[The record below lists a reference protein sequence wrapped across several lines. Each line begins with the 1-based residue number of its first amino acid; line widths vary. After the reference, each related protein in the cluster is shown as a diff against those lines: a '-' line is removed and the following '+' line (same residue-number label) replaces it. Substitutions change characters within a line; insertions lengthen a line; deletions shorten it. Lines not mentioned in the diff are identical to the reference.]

1 MALKKFNVKSLVDS
15 DTQTTNTISMKLRE
29 SKDLSG
35 EGKIE
40 AVLLEQ
46 IIPNRYNPRKL
57 PDSIELV
64 VNKFLEQGVSV
75 LDDEAKNKLDSIISE
90 SDKKS
95 QDTYDHIWSLAQ
107 HISTHG
113 MMSPILITPIGEDK
127 YEVVAGERRY
137 WASRLIGRKVIRAA
151 IRHLDE
157 KQHRVLSISENL
169 AREGLTLKEQVMAL
183 VELQSLD
190 ASYTKHLAVQQAFGI
205 SRSRAF
211 ALLKCTKEPYLSQV
225 ISGTLTNVNS
235 LSEVKD
241 EKVHPVD
248 SSAEKT
254 QKVSFKANTDS
265 LRKILTILKVDVE
278 SNANDKQL
286 KKALQD
292 FIDNL

>member
-64 VNKFLEQGVSV
+64 VNKFLEQGISV
-75 LDDEAKNKLDSIISE
+75 LDDEAKNMLNSIISE

-95 QDTYDHIWSLAQ
+95 QDIYDHIWSLAQ

-113 MMSPILITPIGEDK
+113 MMSPILITPIGEEQ

-169 AREGLTLKEQVMAL
+169 AREGLSLKEQVTAL

-190 ASYTKHLAVQQAFGI
+190 MSYVKHLAVQQSFGI

-241 EKVHPVD
+241 DKVHPVD
-248 SSAEKT
+248 SSITFSKKLT
-254 QKVSFKANTDS
+254 FKANTDS
-265 LRKILTILKVDVE
+265 VRKILKILKVDVE
-278 SNANDKQL
+278 SNDNDKQL
-286 KKALQD
+286 KKALQN

>member
-90 SDKKS
+90 CDKKS

-113 MMSPILITPIGEDK
+113 MMSPILITPIGEER

-190 ASYTKHLAVQQAFGI
+190 VSYTKHLAVQQAFGI

-235 LSEVKD
+235 LSEIKE

-248 SSAEKT
+248 SSVEKT
-254 QKVSFKANTDS
+254 QKVSFKTNTDS
-265 LRKILTILKVDVE
+265 LRKMLTILKIDVE